1 MKKLLLSL
9 LVLIS
14 LVFTFVSCEA
24 EASTSISTPPQALN
38 ETDERT
44 LDLFL
49 DDILTEAEKPSSEET
64 PLKSDLMDLLE
75 DALEALVYTNASFT
89 SDGQTISFAFTVTKD
104 ANTNTEKV
112 DVLIT
117 MKNFE
122 PKVTD
127 TNGASHIITGTI
139 KGSIKDNSGLN
150 SAGFVDSANFNVTWI
165 KDGIN
170 QTTVPVNITED
181 KNNDTYFTINDKDYT
196 LTTYYNTLLNNN
208 DYIPYCYEL
217 ALLNKIKNEGI
228 SFESDIAKAYYKGE
242 LQLLS
247 STNYIYF
254 NPITIE
260 LKRPILIND
269 KEYTGNLE
277 LKALVLSGGSNQ
289 YLIDL
294 SLSFN
299 LERKDGEVKNK
310 YSGTIDFVMNTV
322 TSSPSSSTPPLDIT
336 VKSFSINEKPIVTND
351 VYKHIIDYSTN
362 RK

>member
-24 EASTSISTPPQALN
+24 EANTSSTPPQALN
-38 ETDERT
+38 DTDERT

-49 DDILTEAEKPSSEET
+49 DDLLTEAEKTFSVET
-64 PLKSDLMDLLE
+64 PLKSDLIDLLE

-89 SDGQTISFAFTVTKD
+89 ADDQTISFAYTVTKD

-122 PKVTD
+122 PIVTD

-150 SAGFVDSANFNVTWI
+150 VDSANFNVTWI
-165 KDGIN
+165 KDGVK
-170 QTTVPVNITED
+170 QTPAVPVNITED
-181 KNNDTYFTINDKDYT
+181 KKNTSFKINGIDYT
-196 LTTYYNTLLNNN
+196 LTTYFNNLLNNN
-208 DYIPYCYEL
+208 DYISYCYEL
-217 ALLNKIKNEGI
+217 ALYNKIKNEGI

-242 LQLLS
+242 LQLKS
-247 STNYIYF
+247 GTYYIYF

-269 KEYTGNLE
+269 KEYIGNLE
-277 LKALVLSGGSNQ
+277 LKALVLTGGSEQ
-289 YLIDL
+289 YLIDF

-351 VYKHIIDYSTN
+351 IYKHIIDYSTN

>member
-1 MKKLLLSL
+1 MKKILLSL

-24 EASTSISTPPQALN
+24 EADISTPPQALN
-38 ETDERT
+38 DTDERT

-49 DDILTEAEKPSSEET
+49 DDLLTEAKKPSSEET

-75 DALEALVYTNASFT
+75 DALEALIYSNASFT
-89 SDGQTISFAFTVTKD
+89 SDDQTISFAYTVTKD

-122 PKVTD
+122 PMVTD
-127 TNGASHIITGTI
+127 SNGASHIITGTI

-165 KDGIN
+165 KDGIE
-170 QTTVPVNITED
+170 QTPVSVNITED
-181 KNNDTYFTINDKDYT
+181 KKDTYFTINDKEYT

-208 DYIPYCYEL
+208 DYISYCYEL

-242 LQLLS
+242 LQLS
-247 STNYIYF
+247 YSATYIYF

-269 KEYTGNLE
+269 KEYSGNLE
-277 LKALVLSGGSNQ
+277 LKALVLTGGSDQ

-310 YSGTIDFVMNTV
+310 YSGTIDFVGNTV
-322 TSSPSSSTPPLDIT
+322 TSSPSSSTPSLDIT

-351 VYKHIIDYSTN
+351 IYKHIIDYSTN